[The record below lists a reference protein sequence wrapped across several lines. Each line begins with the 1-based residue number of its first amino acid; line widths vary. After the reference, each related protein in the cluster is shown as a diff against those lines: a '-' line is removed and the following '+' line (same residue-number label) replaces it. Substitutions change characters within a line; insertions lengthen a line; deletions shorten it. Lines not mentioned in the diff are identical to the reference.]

1 MECQVSPSLFIGPAI
16 AFAGLISASY
26 IVATVDRP
34 VQSQT
39 GVVHDA

>member
-1 MECQVSPSLFIGPAI
+1 
-16 AFAGLISASY
+16 LISASY